1 MNEPRQPSMN
11 IRYKFLKAAPLLAQ

>member
-11 IRYKFLKAAPLLAQ
+11 IWYKFLKAAPLLAQ